1 MPKSYIVDDDYHEV
15 RLDRWFKQK
24 VINLPHSLIERIIRQ
39 NKIKLNKKRTKS
51 SQRLQTGDLVEVFD
65 ISKFKANNND
75 KKIKYIPQT
84 KELSKYDDYV
94 VEDNENFIIINK
106 PAGIPVQS
114 GTKSF
119 KNITDV
125 LKNSKYFKDSKPF
138 IVHRIDKETSGILI
152 IAKNR
157 KYAQL
162 FTTLF
167 RIRKIHKTYLAL
179 AYGKI
184 NKSVKCIRDDL
195 TYFENKKKIKYIPKK
210 EELSKYDDY
219 VIENND
225 NFIVINKPAGIP
237 VQSGTKSFKNITD
250 VLKNSKYFQN
260 SKPFIVHRIDKETSG
275 ILIIA
280 KNRKFAQLFTTLFR
294 IRKIHKTYLALVYGK
309 INKSVKNMQDELI
322 YFENK
327 KKIIQKAITNIKII
341 KSNEELSYV
350 ELNPI
355 TGRKH
360 QLRKQLLN
368 LGNPIIGDDKYFLKN
383 FKKIKNKNLM
393 LHAYKIKFMI
403 NNIKYNFKAKYN
415 NYFEQLL
422 KEKF

>member
-1 MPKSYIVDDDYHEV
+1 MPKTFIVDDEYHDT
-15 RLDRWFKQK
+15 RLDKWFKQK
-24 VINLPHSLIERIIRQ
+24 VISLPHSLIERILRQ
-39 NKIKLNKKRTKS
+39 NKIKINKKKVKS
-51 SQRLQTGDLVEVFD
+51 SYRLQSGDLIEIYD
-65 ISKFKANNND
+65 ISKFKAKN
-75 KKIKYIPQT
+75 KIEKIKYKPKK
-84 KELSKYDDYV
+84 KELSSYD
-94 VEDNENFIIINK
+94 EHIIENNENFVVVNK

-119 KNITDV
+119 KNITDL
-125 LKNSKYFKDSKPF
+125 LKNSKYFEGSKPF

-162 FTTLF
+162 FTSLF

-184 NKSVKCIRDDL
+184 NKSVKSMRDD
-195 TYFENKKKIKYIPKK
+195 
-210 EELSKYDDY
+210 
-219 VIENND
+219 
-225 NFIVINKPAGIP
+225 
-237 VQSGTKSFKNITD
+237 
-250 VLKNSKYFQN
+250 
-260 SKPFIVHRIDKETSG
+260 
-275 ILIIA
+275 
-280 KNRKFAQLFTTLFR
+280 
-294 IRKIHKTYLALVYGK
+294 
-309 INKSVKNMQDELI
+309 LI

-327 KKIIQKAITNIKII
+327 KKIIQKAISNIKII
-341 KSNEELSYV
+341 KSNDELSYV

-368 LGNPIIGDDKYFLKN
+368 IGNPIIGDDKYFLTN
-383 FKKIKNKNLM
+383 FRKIKTKNLM

-403 NNIKYNFKAKYN
+403 NNVQYNFKAKYN